1 MWRAALMLMLTV
13 VVAPMLALA
22 AEDTKR
28 AWQALRA
35 GGHIAL
41 LRHAA
46 APGVGDPP
54 GFGLD
59 DCGTQRSLSAEG
71 RAQERRIGE
80 VLRRRGVEV
89 EAVYSSEWCRCLQTA
104 ELIGGVPVTPLRL
117 LNSFFGQGSAR
128 EERQT
133 ADLRAWLADQRP
145 RGSLVLVTH
154 QVNITALTGIFP
166 MSGEA
171 VVAKSLPGGEV
182 KVVGRIP
189 PP

>member
-1 MWRAALMLMLTV
+1 
-13 VVAPMLALA
+13 
-22 AEDTKR
+22 
-28 AWQALRA
+28 
-35 GGHIAL
+35 
-41 LRHAA
+41 
-46 APGVGDPP
+46 
-54 GFGLD
+54 
-59 DCGTQRSLSAEG
+59 
-71 RAQERRIGE
+71 
-80 VLRRRGVEV
+80 LRRRGVEV
-89 EAVYSSEWCRCLQTA
+89 EGVYSSEWCRCLQTA
-104 ELIGGVPVTPLRL
+104 ELIGGVPPTPLPL
-117 LNSFFGQGSAR
+117 LNSFFGQGSVR

-133 ADLRAWLADQRP
+133 AELRAWLADQRP